1 LDAPIRP
8 HTSSRTTQSSTLL
21 LTRNDV
27 AQLLSLDECIEAV
40 EHAFGM
46 QHASKTT
53 IAGLSVSGG
62 GFHIKAATLEFD
74 RPYFAAKIN
83 ANFPLNR
90 MRQGLPTIQ
99 GTIALCDAVNGYP
112 LALMDSMEITRL
124 RTGAASAVA
133 AKYLARSNSRIVTI
147 LGCGTQGCVQLQALA
162 RVCKP
167 EVVFVFDIDTTRAEQ
182 MAGEMKQELG
192 IEIQAI
198 RSIEAGVRAS
208 DICVTCTP
216 SRQTLVR
223 KEWVKP
229 GTFLAAVGAD
239 SEDKQEIDPQLMA
252 SSKVVVDVL
261 DQCVA
266 IGDLHH
272 AITQNLMT
280 RTDVHAELGAVVAER
295 IAGRESEDE
304 IIVFDSTGSALQ
316 DVAAAVRVYRKAVS
330 ANRGVLVDFSN

>member
-1 LDAPIRP
+1 
-8 HTSSRTTQSSTLL
+8 
-21 LTRNDV
+21 
-27 AQLLSLDECIEAV
+27 
-40 EHAFGM
+40 
-46 QHASKTT
+46 
-53 IAGLSVSGG
+53 
-62 GFHIKAATLEFD
+62 
-74 RPYFAAKIN
+74 
-83 ANFPLNR
+83 
-90 MRQGLPTIQ
+90 
-99 GTIALCDAVNGYP
+99 
-112 LALMDSMEITRL
+112 
-124 RTGAASAVA
+124 
-133 AKYLARSNSRIVTI
+133 
-147 LGCGTQGCVQLQALA
+147 
-162 RVCKP
+162 
-167 EVVFVFDIDTTRAEQ
+167 
-182 MAGEMKQELG
+182 
-192 IEIQAI
+192 
-198 RSIEAGVRAS
+198 
-208 DICVTCTP
+208 VTCTP